1 MRSHFNLWPVG
12 QGLFYSGS
20 INHNEEV
27 FNFVYDCGGDSKRTV
42 YKLVDS
48 YVSKYDLRNK
58 SLDMLVISHFDI
70 DHVKGIPKLLNEIRK
85 VKVIFIPYAGG
96 IESYLRFIALVYG
109 NGVDI
114 TGKVDEIVLID
125 TSESDS
131 KDVQNIDF
139 EELKN
144 FNEEFEGNIN
154 DFKLP
159 GIRISVLKNSNLVYK
174 DLWKFKFYN
183 TYLDSNNDD
192 LKIQNEIKSL
202 WINEGFNG
210 LEELLQNLD
219 KYLKNDRSK
228 RVRKAILEIYIKYC
242 LKSYKNSEAN
252 QSSLCLYHSPI
263 KNSYKRSNCPFMKSH
278 FCNCIYCCSNYS
290 YMKIGRGTM
299 LTGDI
304 SLKDDGKGGRYEHF
318 KNHFKN
324 EVKEVFYF
332 LIPHHGS
339 ENNWTKKILKDFSTL
354 HYFLN
359 SAGVLNS
366 HGHPSDR
373 VILDIIKSGREVL
386 YCNEYIPVNYE
397 IY

>member
-252 QSSLCLYHSPI
+252 QSSLCLYHSPL
-263 KNSYKRSNCPFMKSH
+263 KNSYYSNVNSYQCYCMD
-278 FCNCIYCCSNYS
+278 CCSVYLS
-290 YMKIGRGTM
+290 KGIKQKGTM

-318 KNHFKN
+318 KNHFRN

-332 LIPHHGS
+332 LIPHHGAK
-339 ENNWTKKILKDFSTL
+339 NNWTRKILKDFSTS
-354 HYFLN
+354 HYFIN
-359 SAGVLNS
+359 SAGVSNK
-366 HGHPSDR
+366 HDHPSDK
-373 VILDIIKSGREVL
+373 VVLDVIKSGKKIL
-386 YCNEYIPVNYE
+386 YCNEIKTVYYD